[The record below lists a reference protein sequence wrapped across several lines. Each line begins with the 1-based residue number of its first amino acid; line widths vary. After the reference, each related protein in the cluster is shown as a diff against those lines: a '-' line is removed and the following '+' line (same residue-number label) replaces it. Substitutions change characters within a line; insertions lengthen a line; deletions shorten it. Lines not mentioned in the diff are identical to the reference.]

1 MCILLPANGSPP
13 FPSVGN
19 GFRGRI
25 VGKKSRELNCFDGC
39 LGSVAFDVFL
49 SQFLPTP
56 HAGDRCA
63 ETLLAT
69 VRESFSGPMP
79 RPIRFIMTPRQQALG

>member
-1 MCILLPANGSPP
+1 MCILLPANGLPP
-13 FPSVGN
+13 LPSVGN

-39 LGSVAFDVFL
+39 LGSVASDFFL
-49 SQFLPTP
+49 SQFLLTP
-56 HAGDRCA
+56 HEGDRCA

-69 VRESFSGPMP
+69 GRESFSGPMP
-79 RPIRFIMTPRQQALG
+79 RSIRFNNAPRQQALG